1 MGMGKIPFLRTS
13 LISLTF
19 DPGSEAL
26 GLLLR
31 DSNSM
36 VSRLVSRLASDLY
49 FWW

>member
-1 MGMGKIPFLRTS
+1 MGKIPFLRTS
-13 LISLTF
+13 LISITV
-19 DPGSEAL
+19 DRGSEAS

-36 VSRLVSRLASDLY
+36 VSRLASDLY